1 MFRSVSTV
9 KGHHVATFRL
19 PVSKWRDAWR
29 IFGYVCFL
37 AWLAVTLY
45 QVPAP
50 YEILLYLVAYFGICH
65 HPRIAVYEKGIEL
78 PKEAGIVFFTRD
90 QLLSM
95 KLDGDRFI
103 VIGPDADWKG
113 PYAGGIFRIC
123 ESDLPKFREAL
134 SQLAAV

>member
-1 MFRSVSTV
+1 
-9 KGHHVATFRL
+9 
-19 PVSKWRDAWR
+19 
-29 IFGYVCFL
+29 
-37 AWLAVTLY
+37 
-45 QVPAP
+45 
-50 YEILLYLVAYFGICH
+50 
-65 HPRIAVYEKGIEL
+65 
-78 PKEAGIVFFTRD
+78 
-90 QLLSM
+90 M